1 MKIVFSKFKCAL
13 TSTAIL
19 FVTVSTLCAQ
29 SSDLAVLFKKLKTVE
44 AVDAPALETKILLE
58 WSKSGSAAIDYLL
71 SLAKIAMDAQDYR
84 GALLHLNALTDH
96 SPEFAEGWNL
106 SAVTPYKIGK
116 AGPALDV
123 IEHTL
128 ALEPRHFRALEVLMF
143 ILEDAGLFV
152 EAFETFQMI
161 EAIHPHSE
169 ILSTAKDRLN
179 AKIQGQAL

>member
-1 MKIVFSKFKCAL
+1 MKIVFPKLKYAL
-13 TSTAIL
+13 TSAAIL

-29 SSDLAVLFKKLKTVE
+29 SSDLAILFKKLKAVE

-58 WSKSGSAAIDYLL
+58 WSKSGSATIDYLFT
-71 SLAKIAMDAQDYR
+71 LAQIAMDAQDY
-84 GALLHLNALTDH
+84 GVALLHLNALTDH
-96 SPEFAEGWNL
+96 APEFAEGWNL
-106 SAVTPYKIGK
+106 TAVTMYKLGK
-116 AGPALDV
+116 PGPALAA

>member
-1 MKIVFSKFKCAL
+1 MKIAFSKFKCAL
-13 TSTAIL
+13 TSAAIL

-58 WSKSGSAAIDYLL
+58 WSKSGSAAIDYLFT
-71 SLAKIAMDAQDYR
+71 LAQIAMDAQDYK

-96 SPEFAEGWNL
+96 APEFAEGWNL
-106 SAVTPYKIGK
+106 SAVTLYKLDK
-116 AGPALDV
+116 AGPALAA

-143 ILEDAGLFV
+143 ILEDAGLFL
-152 EAFETFQMI
+152 EAFEVFEMI
-161 EAIHPHSE
+161 EAIHPHAE
-169 ILSTAKDRLN
+169 ILSMARVRLN